1 MAVFFGDD
9 LKNEIIGANDIV
21 DVISEYVPLK
31 RAGRNYLGLCP
42 FHGEK
47 TPSFSVNPERQIF
60 KCFGCGVGGNV
71 VTFVQNI
78 ENLDFTEAMTHLA
91 QRANISLP
99 ENGGDKR
106 HAVRATEKER
116 IYAINTEAARFFNKK
131 LYESDVALDYI
142 EKRQLSQSTVKKFG
156 LGFAPDSWDAL
167 LSHLRV
173 LGFSDEE
180 IHKAGLAAKKDTRY
194 YDSFRNR
201 IMFPII
207 DLKGHVV
214 GFGGRVMD
222 DSKPKYLNSPETP
235 VFDKS
240 RNFYG
245 LNFTRGDNHKTA
257 VVVEGYMDVIS
268 LHQAGITN
276 AVATLGTSFTNEHAK
291 LLKRYFEEVVL
302 SYDTD
307 GPGRA
312 ATERCLDIIG
322 EVEGLKVRV
331 LCQANGKD
339 PDEFIKEFGKDA
351 FLKLISDAPTDVE
364 YRIMCLKSGLDL
376 DKTEDKIRFV
386 SGAARI
392 FAGIKNDIER
402 EVYVK
407 KIARETDVSEEAVFS
422 EIYKITGK
430 AKKAFSGR
438 VKNAADRKSSVIF
451 RAEEMLL
458 SLVLGDGELYKSVR
472 NIIGGD
478 FFTNP
483 VYSQIFELLS
493 EHSELSSVFDSLTE
507 EQKKAVSDIAVKD
520 FHIEDKRR
528 GAAELIEKIA
538 DEKTKLALEQLKG
551 SDDAE
556 RVRDLLFMDKRSK
569 KGE

>member
-21 DVISEYVPLK
+21 EVISEYLPLK

-47 TPSFSVNPERQIF
+47 TPSFSVSPERQIY

-71 VTFVQNI
+71 VDFVMRI
-78 ENLDFTEAMTHLA
+78 DNLDFSEAMTALA
-91 QRANISLP
+91 GRAHIEVP
-99 ENGGDKR
+99 KNGSDGKS
-106 HAVRATEKER
+106 AVRATEKER
-116 IYAINTEAARFFNKK
+116 MYAINTEAARFFNKK
-131 LYESDVALDYI
+131 LSESENALEYI
-142 EKRQLSQSTVKKFG
+142 EKRRLSQNTVTKFG
-156 LGFAPDSWDAL
+156 LGFAPDSWDVL
-167 LSHLRV
+167 LKHLRV

-180 IHKAGLAAKKDTRY
+180 IHKAGLAGKKETRY

-201 IMFPII
+201 IIFPII
-207 DLKGHVV
+207 DIKGHVV

-245 LNFTRGDNHKTA
+245 LNFARADNHKTA

-276 AVATLGTSFTNEHAK
+276 AIATLGTSFTQEHAK
-291 LLKRYFEEVVL
+291 ILKRYFDEVVL

-312 ATERCLDIIG
+312 ATDRCMEIING
-322 EVEGLKVRV
+322 VEGLKVRV

-339 PDEFIKEFGKDA
+339 PDEYIKAYGKDA
-351 FLKLISDAPTDVE
+351 FLKLIDDAPSDVE
-364 YRIMCLKSGLDL
+364 YKVMRLRDGLDFENP
-376 DKTEDKIRFV
+376 EDKIKFV
-386 SGAARI
+386 SGAAKI
-392 FAGIKNDIER
+392 FSGIKNEIER

-422 EIYKITGK
+422 EIYKLSGK
-430 AKKAFSGR
+430 TKKFSGGKVR
-438 VKNAADRKSSVIF
+438 QPAKRASVIQK
-451 RAEEMLL
+451 AEEMLL
-458 SLVLGDGELYKSVR
+458 SLVYGDGELYKSVR
-472 NIIGGD
+472 NIIKGD
-478 FFTNP
+478 FFTDP
-483 VYSQIFELLS
+483 VNSQVFELLN
-493 EHSELSSVFDSLTE
+493 ENTELSSVFDTLTDR
-507 EQKKAVSDIAVKD
+507 QKTVVSDIAVRD
-520 FHIEDKRR
+520 FHIDDKRQ
-528 GAAELIEKIA
+528 GAAELIKKII
-538 DEKTKLALEQLKG
+538 DEKTKMALDSLKG

-556 RVRDLLFMDKRSK
+556 KVKELLFMDKRSK

>member
-21 DVISEYVPLK
+21 EVISEYLPLK

-47 TPSFSVNPERQIF
+47 TPSFSVSPERQIY

-71 VTFVQNI
+71 VDFVMRI
-78 ENLDFTEAMTHLA
+78 DNLDFSEAMTALA
-91 QRANISLP
+91 GRAHITVP
-99 ENGGDKR
+99 ENGSDGKT
-106 HAVRATEKER
+106 AVRATEKER

-131 LYESDVALDYI
+131 LPENESALEYI
-142 EKRQLSQSTVKKFG
+142 EKRRLSQNTVTKFG

-167 LSHLRV
+167 LKHLRV

-180 IHKAGLAAKKDTRY
+180 IHKAGLVGKKETRY

-201 IMFPII
+201 IIFPII

-245 LNFTRGDNHKTA
+245 LNFARADNHKTA

-276 AVATLGTSFTNEHAK
+276 AIATLGTSFTQEHAK
-291 LLKRYFEEVVL
+291 ILKRYFDEVVL

-312 ATERCLDIIG
+312 ATDRCMEIING
-322 EVEGLKVRV
+322 VEGLKVRV

-339 PDEFIKEFGKDA
+339 PDEYIKAYGKDA
-351 FLKLISDAPTDVE
+351 FLKLIDDAPSDIE
-364 YRIMCLKSGLDL
+364 YRVMRLRDGLDFENP
-376 DKTEDKIRFV
+376 EDKIKFV
-386 SGAARI
+386 SGAAMI
-392 FAGIKNDIER
+392 FSGIKNEIER

-407 KIARETDVSEEAVFS
+407 KIARETDISEEAIFS
-422 EIYKITGK
+422 EIYKLSGK
-430 AKKAFSGR
+430 TKKFSGGR
-438 VKNAADRKSSVIF
+438 VKHAAKRASVIQK
-451 RAEEMLL
+451 AEEMLL
-458 SLVLGDGELYKSVR
+458 SLVYGDSELYKSVR
-472 NIIGGD
+472 NIIKGD
-478 FFTNP
+478 FFTDP
-483 VYSQIFELLS
+483 VNSQVFELLDGNT
-493 EHSELSSVFDSLTE
+493 ELSSAFDTLTE
-507 EQKKAVSDIAVKD
+507 QQKAVVSDIAVRD

-528 GAAELIEKIA
+528 GAAELIRKII
-538 DEKTKLALEQLKG
+538 DEKTKMALDSLKG

-556 RVRDLLFMDKRSK
+556 KVKELLFMDKRSK

>member
-21 DVISEYVPLK
+21 EVISEYLPLK

-47 TPSFSVNPERQIF
+47 TPSFSVSPERQIF
-60 KCFGCGVGGNV
+60 NCFGCGVGGNV
-71 VTFVQNI
+71 VDFVMRI
-78 ENLDFTEAMTHLA
+78 DNLDFSEAMTALA
-91 QRANISLP
+91 GRAHITVP
-99 ENGGDKR
+99 ENGSDGKS
-106 HAVRATEKER
+106 AVRATEKER
-116 IYAINTEAARFFNKK
+116 MYAINTEAARFFNKK
-131 LYESDVALDYI
+131 LPENENALEYI
-142 EKRQLSQSTVKKFG
+142 EKRRLSQNTVTKFG

-167 LSHLRV
+167 LKHLRV

-180 IHKAGLAAKKDTRY
+180 IHKAGLAGKKETRY

-201 IMFPII
+201 IIFPII

-245 LNFTRGDNHKTA
+245 LNFARADNHKTA

-276 AVATLGTSFTNEHAK
+276 AIATLGTSFTQEHAK
-291 LLKRYFEEVVL
+291 ILKRYFDEVVL

-307 GPGRA
+307 GPGRT
-312 ATERCLDIIG
+312 ATDRCMEIING
-322 EVEGLKVRV
+322 VEGLKVRV

-339 PDEFIKEFGKDA
+339 PDEYIKAYGKDA
-351 FLKLISDAPTDVE
+351 FLKLIDDAPSDVE
-364 YRIMCLKSGLDL
+364 YKVMRLRDGLDFENP
-376 DKTEDKIRFV
+376 EDKIKFV
-386 SGAARI
+386 SGAAKI
-392 FAGIKNDIER
+392 FSGIKNEIER

-407 KIARETDVSEEAVFS
+407 KIARETDVSEDAIFS
-422 EIYKITGK
+422 EIYKQSGK
-430 AKKAFSGR
+430 TKKFSGGR
-438 VKNAADRKSSVIF
+438 AGQPVRRASVIQK
-451 RAEEMLL
+451 AEEMLL
-458 SLVLGDGELYKSVR
+458 SLVYGDGELYKSVR
-472 NIIGGD
+472 NIIKGD
-478 FFTNP
+478 FFTDPIN
-483 VYSQIFELLS
+483 SQVFELLDKNT
-493 EHSELSSVFDSLTE
+493 ELSSVFDTLTE
-507 EQKKAVSDIAVKD
+507 QQRAVVSDIAVRD
-520 FHIEDKRR
+520 FHIDDKRQ
-528 GAAELIEKIA
+528 GAAELIKKII
-538 DEKTKLALEQLKG
+538 DEKTKMALDSLKG

-556 RVRDLLFMDKRSK
+556 KVKELLFMDKRSK